1 MNLKDKIFLLIVV
14 GFIVGGS
21 YIWYTY
27 TEITE
32 RMIQMEKEHETHIDQ
47 VNKEFRKNL
56 RTLDLQFIGRG
67 KHVRQAQK
75 DIVSNRELI
84 LSKSD
89 SLGSL
94 IEDVAYDLNELSRNM
109 DKHFISVEQNI
120 RDIEESFDSQR
131 RRINRRLSDIEQNV
145 STLQTGLK
153 EIEAL
158 SIIQTEKAKAKEKAE
173 KDKKE

>member
-1 MNLKDKIFLLIVV
+1 MSLKDKIFLFIVI
-14 GFIVGGS
+14 GFLVGGS

-32 RMIQMEKEHETHIDQ
+32 RMIQMEKEHKTHIDQ
-47 VNKEFRKNL
+47 VNKEFRKDL
-56 RTLDLQFIGRG
+56 KTLDLQFIGRG

-84 LSKSD
+84 ISKSD
-89 SLGSL
+89 SLGNL
-94 IEDVAYDLNELSRNM
+94 IEDVAYDLNELSRNT

-131 RRINRRLSDIEQNV
+131 RRINRRISDIEQSV

-158 SIIQTEKAKAKEKAE
+158 SIIQTEKAKDEENNKE
-173 KDKKE
+173 

>member
-32 RMIQMEKEHETHIDQ
+32 RMIQMEKEHEIHIDQ
-47 VNKEFRKNL
+47 INKEFRKDL
-56 RTLDLQFIGRG
+56 KTLDLQFIGRG

-75 DIVSNRELI
+75 DIVSNRALI

-89 SLGSL
+89 SLGTL
-94 IEDVAYDLNELSRNM
+94 IEDVAYDLNELSRNV

-131 RRINRRLSDIEQNV
+131 RRISRRISDIEQNV
-145 STLQTGLK
+145 STLQTGLE
-153 EIEAL
+153 EIEAM
-158 SIIQTEKAKAKEKAE
+158 SIIQTEKAKAEE
-173 KDKKE
+173 IKKE

>member
-1 MNLKDKIFLLIVV
+1 MDLKDKIFLLIVV

-21 YIWYTY
+21 YIWFTY

-56 RTLDLQFIGRG
+56 KTLDLQFIGRG

-94 IEDVAYDLNELSRNM
+94 IEDVAYDLNELSRNV

-131 RRINRRLSDIEQNV
+131 RRINRRLSDIDQNV

-153 EIEAL
+153 EIESL

>member
-1 MNLKDKIFLLIVV
+1 MDLKDKIFLLIVV

-21 YIWYTY
+21 YIWFTY

-56 RTLDLQFIGRG
+56 KTLDLQFIGRG

-94 IEDVAYDLNELSRNM
+94 IEDVAYDLNELSRNV

-145 STLQTGLK
+145 STLLTGLK

>member
-1 MNLKDKIFLLIVV
+1 MNLKDKIFLLIVI

-47 VNKEFRKNL
+47 VNKEFRKDL
-56 RTLDLQFIGRG
+56 KTLDLQFIGRG

-94 IEDVAYDLNELSRNM
+94 IEDVAYD
-109 DKHFISVEQNI
+109 
-120 RDIEESFDSQR
+120 
-131 RRINRRLSDIEQNV
+131 
-145 STLQTGLK
+145 
-153 EIEAL
+153 
-158 SIIQTEKAKAKEKAE
+158 
-173 KDKKE
+173 

>member
-1 MNLKDKIFLLIVV
+1 MNLKDKIFLFIVV
-14 GFIVGGS
+14 GFLVGGG

-47 VNKEFRKNL
+47 VNKEFRQDLK
-56 RTLDLQFIGRG
+56 TLDLQFIGRG

-75 DIVSNRELI
+75 DIVSNREFI

-94 IEDVAYDLNELSRNM
+94 IEDVAYNLNELSRNV

-131 RRINRRLSDIEQNV
+131 RRINRRISDIEQNL
-145 STLQTGLK
+145 STIQTGLK

-158 SIIQTEKAKAKEKAE
+158 NIIQTEKAKAEE
-173 KDKKE
+173 NKKE